1 MTVPDVNP
9 ATLPQAE
16 FAQVVKRSSAADLR
30 RLMTGEQRRE
40 VLDEVFVRMPG
51 VFRADRAGT
60 TRAVLHWKVGDRP
73 DGGADT
79 YELVIADRTC
89 TLSPGPD
96 RTPTL
101 ELSIGAVDFL
111 KMVTGNANPIALFML
126 GKMKAKGDIAFTA
139 RVPNLFDVPKA

>member
-1 MTVPDVNP
+1 MTGPGVNP
-9 ATLPQAE
+9 ATLEPRE
-16 FAQVVKRSSAADLR
+16 FAQVVKRSSASDLK
-30 RLMTGEQRRE
+30 RLMTGEQRRA
-40 VLDEVFVRMPG
+40 VLDEVFVRMPN
-51 VFRADRAGT
+51 VFRADRAGSIN
-60 TRAVLHWKVGDRP
+60 AVLHWKVGDRP

-89 TLSPGPD
+89 TLSDGPD

-101 ELSIGAVDFL
+101 EMSIGAVDFL

-126 GKMKAKGDIAFTA
+126 GKLRAKGDVGLTA